1 MRFRD
6 FGVVHSHP
14 ARPAVEVSTNASKLH
29 FHGPG
34 GDPILC
40 KGFFLCT
47 PKKKALV
54 RALSASARQ
63 VDGRFLRNFEAQ
75 EGTWPLMRPVLCKS
89 AQNGI
94 GARNRRVFSLT
105 ALLSSASCLVGRAR
119 ESSQKHVNP
128 GENLSLAH
136 FGGAHSSEASPGPLA
151 PGKFFVQ
158 KFSFCAHK
166 KSGSYI
172 LAGVP
177 ECHKP

>member
-1 MRFRD
+1 
-6 FGVVHSHP
+6 
-14 ARPAVEVSTNASKLH
+14 
-29 FHGPG
+29 
-34 GDPILC
+34 
-40 KGFFLCT
+40 
-47 PKKKALV
+47 
-54 RALSASARQ
+54 
-63 VDGRFLRNFEAQ
+63 
-75 EGTWPLMRPVLCKS
+75 MRPVLCKS

-119 ESSQKHVNP
+119 KSSQKHVNP

-166 KSGSYI
+166 KSGSYAESLRI
-172 LAGVP
+172 LKKVTSGLVPVLCSPGIIASDLVLVLACPELAGD
-177 ECHKP
+177 